1 MIHDPT
7 SQSYTADFEKTL
19 RPILVILYI
28 KMQIVGG
35 SPYLVN
41 LIINVTTSRDP
52 LTVKS
57 DACQVLPCDNL
68 HSYL

>member
-1 MIHDPT
+1 MIHGPI

-19 RPILVILYI
+19 IPVLVILYT

-52 LTVKS
+52 LTVKT